1 MAEITASLVKELR
14 EKTGAGMMEC
24 KKALTETAGDLEGA
38 IDFLRKKGLSVAEKK
53 AGRIANQGLVAVAV
67 NGKQGA
73 IVELNSETDF
83 VGRNAEF
90 QEFLGQVVT
99 IAMSNK
105 GDLDAVK
112 AADLNGKSVEASLTD
127 LIAKIGE
134 NMSLR
139 QSSYVDVENGV
150 VVPYMHSAVVP
161 NQGKIGVLVAL
172 ESAADEGA
180 LKELGHKLAMHIAAV
195 APKFKTIESVDAD
208 ALAREKA
215 IYMEQAKNSG
225 KPANIAEKMV
235 EGRIRKYYEEVVL
248 MEQSFIMD
256 PDKKVKD
263 VIADAAKSAGSEIS
277 LKSFVRYNLGEG
289 LEKKEEDFAA
299 EVAKASSGL

>member
-1 MAEITASLVKELR
+1 MAEITAALVKELR

-24 KKALTETAGDLEGA
+24 KKALSETNGDLEGA

-53 AGRIANQGLVAVAV
+53 AGRIANQGLVGVV
-67 NGKQGA
+67 VDGKHGA
-73 IVELNSETDF
+73 LVELNSETDF
-83 VGRNAEF
+83 VGRNNEF
-90 QEFLGQVVT
+90 QQFLTDIVK
-99 IAMSNK
+99 IALENK
-105 GDLDAVK
+105 GDINAVK
-112 AADLNGKSVEASLTD
+112 AAPMNGKTVEASLTD

-134 NMSLR
+134 NMTLR
-139 QSSYVDVENGV
+139 QSAYVSVDNGV

-161 NQGKIGVLVAL
+161 NLGKIGVLVAL
-172 ESAADEGA
+172 ESSADEAA

-195 APKFKTIESVDAD
+195 APKFKTIDLVDAD

-248 MEQSFIMD
+248 MEQAFIMD

-263 VIADAAKSAGSEIS
+263 VIAEAAKAAGTDIV
-277 LKSFVRYNLGEG
+277 LKDFVRYNLGEG

-299 EVAKASSGL
+299 EVAKAAQ